1 MSGVRSKLKKA
12 KKYYL
17 LFLCM
22 LVILIIFRNE
32 LKLLFISD
40 PQIEE
45 LYTHSFHSIPLR
57 HADDIIE
64 YEGFI
69 TGKQG
74 LRLLPG
80 SSGRIVFSFDKEPR
94 QGSLFRIWF
103 YGDEGEKRPN
113 AIKISTDGGRTFH
126 QVTGSGNYI
135 GAVFDL
141 NSYVMGSDSFQLLF
155 EAKNH
160 APFNSVVL
168 DSIEVVISRDSHVKP
183 PLPNIPKI
191 LGLVLLVCVIFLVIL
206 SKGFTKREKVTC
218 ILCVLIIVL
227 AVYMRWN
234 ELMRISGAII
244 DGDAKSYLNYAE
256 KMDLFSDNGF
266 YSANFE
272 KREPLYIL
280 VVKIFF
286 LLFGVSDTHLRL
298 VSFVFSLIMIYLT
311 YKIGKEW
318 FNEIVGLSA
327 AFILSVH
334 PYLINLSARGLR
346 AEWFS
351 TLLLLFIYY
360 GYVKCDMTSRWR
372 MLTTGLI
379 TGCILLTRSECLPML
394 VIILLFYPFLAR
406 TKWNYKMVTVTLI
419 LGISMWFPHLYS
431 IYEQH
436 GDPFYTVNQYA
447 RFYANREFMGKP
459 GFPTKEEIVEKGMYA
474 GSKITPLEYYLKLH
488 TPGQFI
494 KYTIVGFVKIHLRM
508 PLSFVSGRGNL
519 REVLFRLDQIK
530 REFSMSE
537 IVSFFNL
544 IAFLLRENIWA
555 HFMGLVVFVTF
566 LLGLIFIGVSR
577 YWMFYIYMVFF
588 QMQTSFLAYLGL
600 DARLTI
606 HSYPLIALCCG
617 CTIYWC
623 YHYLSKRVIINR

>member
-1 MSGVRSKLKKA
+1 MV
-12 KKYYL
+12 
-17 LFLCM
+17 
-22 LVILIIFRNE
+22 VILIIFRNE

-40 PQIEE
+40 PQIEK

-64 YEGFI
+64 HEGFI

-94 QGSLFRIWF
+94 QGSLLRVWF

-113 AIKISTDGGRTFH
+113 EIKISTDGGRTFH

-141 NSYVMGSDSFQLLF
+141 NSYVMGSNSFQLLF

-168 DSIEVVISRDSHVKP
+168 DSIEVVISRDSYVKP

-191 LGLVLLVCVIFLVIL
+191 LGLVLLVCVIFLVIM
-206 SKGFTKREKVTC
+206 SKVFTKREKVTC
-218 ILCVLIIVL
+218 VLCVLIIVL

-244 DGDAKSYLNYAE
+244 NGDARSYLNYAE

-272 KREPLYIL
+272 KREPLYIS

-286 LLFGVSDTHLRL
+286 LLFGVSGTHLRL
-298 VSFVFSLIMIYLT
+298 VSFVFSLVTIYLT

-346 AEWFS
+346 AEWFT
-351 TLLLLFIYY
+351 TLSLLFIYY

-394 VIILLFYPFLAR
+394 VIILLLYPFLAR

-474 GSKITPLEYYLKLH
+474 GSKITPFEYYLKLH
-488 TPGQFI
+488 TPWQFI
-494 KYTIVGFVKIHLRM
+494 KYSVVGFTKIHIKM
-508 PLSFVSGRGNL
+508 PFSFLLGRGNL

-530 REFSMSE
+530 KEFSMSE
-537 IVSFFNL
+537 IVSFFKL
-544 IAFLLRENIWA
+544 IASLLRENIWA
-555 HFMGLVVFVTF
+555 NFMGLVVFVTF

-617 CTIYWC
+617 YTIYWC
-623 YHYLSKRVIINR
+623 YHCLSKRVIIYR